1 MKSGDTPYAVKKDVR
16 NNAIVREVDGARQR
30 ELSRWLVICTLLVGV
45 VLFSAWQQFEL
56 LSHGYRLERLQEER
70 RAEQEVNRHLRLEIE
85 SLRAPKRIER
95 LAVEK
100 LKLTAPGRDQAIVI
114 ERVIASEPPSRSVVA
129 SR

>member
-1 MKSGDTPYAVKKDVR
+1 MKAGDAAYAVSKDIR
-16 NNAIVREVDGARQR
+16 NNPIVREVDGARQR
-30 ELSRWLVICTLLVGV
+30 ELSRWLFVCALLVAV

-70 RAEQEVNRHLRLEIE
+70 RAEEEINRHLRLEIE

-100 LKLTAPGRDQAIVI
+100 LKLTAPGRGQAIVI
-114 ERVIASEPPSRSVVA
+114 ERVTASEPPARSVVA